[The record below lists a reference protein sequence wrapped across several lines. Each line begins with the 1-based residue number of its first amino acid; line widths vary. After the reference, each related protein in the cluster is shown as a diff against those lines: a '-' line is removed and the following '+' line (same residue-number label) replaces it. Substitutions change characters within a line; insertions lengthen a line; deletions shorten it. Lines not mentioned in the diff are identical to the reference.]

1 MPTFD
6 TTETKQDMHSASRE
20 RADDECWCLSGKDGA
35 GEGGRCNEVD
45 TSLAPCPIGRPAP
58 SPSYRRSLS
67 LSLSAACLSQMDK
80 SCSTSWPSASPR
92 FQSTRVVQ
100 PPLFLTLCDTL
111 LLSSRQDGK
120 RNKLSFSLFW
130 PGTYRDRLSI
140 YEARY

>member
-20 RADDECWCLSGKDGA
+20 RERMTNVGASLEKTEQEKEGDVMKLTRVSLRVLS
-35 GEGGRCNEVD
+35 VD
-45 TSLAPCPIGRPAP
+45 QLHRPLIAA
-58 SPSYRRSLS
+58 LS